1 MGLFHRAARKLF
13 KGPYRLYYR
22 LLFGRSFPG
31 SRRLAAW
38 VRAYERVSGRGDVPL
53 SRQAWEEQYRRDGWE
68 FLRRLDESPRYS
80 LIAGYL
86 RHLRPGGS
94 ILDVGCGEG
103 LLCDW
108 VRPHGYSRYTGI
120 DLASEAVERA
130 AARTDD
136 RTSFLAADAQD
147 YTPPESYD
155 AIVFNEC
162 LYYFDDP
169 LVVFERY
176 RRSIA
181 APGGVLIVSLFRSP
195 RTAALLRCL
204 ERSFP
209 LLEAARVENRRGTWE
224 VAVFAA
230 GAAGAGSGAGG
241 TGTPD

>member
-1 MGLFHRAARKLF
+1 MGLFQRAARKLL
-13 KGPYRLYYR
+13 KGPYLLYYR

-31 SRRLAAW
+31 SRRLEGW
-38 VRAYERVSGRGDVPL
+38 IRAYEKASGRGDVPL
-53 SRQAWEEQYRRDGWE
+53 GRQAWEEQYRQGGWD
-68 FLRRLDESPRYS
+68 FLQRLDESPRYS

-103 LLCDW
+103 LLCDL

-130 AARTDD
+130 AARRDD
-136 RTSFLAADAQD
+136 HTSFLAADAQD
-147 YTPPESYD
+147 YTPPEKYD

-169 LVVFERY
+169 LAVFDRY
-176 RRSIA
+176 RRTLA

-209 LLEAARVENRRGTWE
+209 LLEAARVANRRGTWE

-230 GAAGAGSGAGG
+230 LEAGAGAGAAGAGTRS
-241 TGTPD
+241 